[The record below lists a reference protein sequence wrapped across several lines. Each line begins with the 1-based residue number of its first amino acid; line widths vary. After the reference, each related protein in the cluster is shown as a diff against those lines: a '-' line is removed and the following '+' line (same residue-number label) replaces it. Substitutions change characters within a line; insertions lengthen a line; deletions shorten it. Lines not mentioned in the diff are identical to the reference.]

1 MTSIPRGKLRLFFSY
16 AEHVGKTQAML
27 SAAQR
32 ARRKGMR
39 VLVGYIA
46 PHSDQ
51 QTMALQEGL
60 EALPTKTVEGREE
73 FDLDRALAT
82 RPELVV
88 VDELAHTN
96 PRSSRHR
103 KRYQDIEELLEQ
115 GIHVYTTVNVCN
127 IEGMHDTVAA
137 ITGENAWESIPDS
150 VFDGAEQVEMIDIE
164 PQNLVEKTGGHCLS
178 IQQLTALREVALR
191 RCADRMKY
199 RAEDLDRESSFQ
211 TDEHILVCLSPSPS
225 NARIIRTA
233 AKMARAFNSDF
244 TALFVETPDFSAL
257 LPEDRRRLQEHQYL
271 ARQLGANIKMV
282 TGDDI
287 ACQIAEFV
295 RLSGVTKIVLGRSST
310 ARRYPWDKLTLGG
323 QLLRY
328 LPGIDIHII
337 PDQTAERPF
346 RRRTAAGTRER
357 KVLANSCKS
366 LGILIGA
373 TLLCQLLTYLG
384 FTEAN
389 IIMIYIL
396 GVLLTSIVTSQRI
409 YSLVSSVASVCI
421 FNFFFTAPRFSFA
434 AYETGYPVTFAI
446 MFLTAYVT
454 GTLAIRYKEQAGQ
467 SAKIAYRTGILFNT
481 DQMLSKAQNKEEILQ
496 AAAEQIG
503 KLLDRDI
510 VIFEN
515 NDGKLTPPRFFPRAG
530 QTKMPP
536 FSQTEEAAARW
547 TLTHNHAAGAT
558 TDTLSDARYLY
569 LALRVNERV
578 YGVIGIAAGKSPLDP
593 SEHSMLLSIL
603 GECALALENDKNAR
617 EKEAAAVLAESE
629 QLRANLLRTISHD
642 LRTPLTTISGNAS
655 NLLSN
660 SASFDEETKHQLYA
674 DIYED
679 SMWLINL
686 VENLLSATRIEEGR
700 MTLHTSTE
708 LLDDIV
714 EEAVAHSRRKS
725 KTHQISVEY
734 DEELLLVKADA
745 RLVVQVIVNIVDN
758 AVKYTPAGSS
768 IVISTCKS
776 GDMAQVRIADNGN
789 GIPDEDKCKIFDKF
803 YCGANQIADNRRSIG
818 LGLYLCRAI
827 VEAHGGKIQ
836 VYDNQPKG
844 TVFQFTI
851 PCQEVTLHE

>member
-16 AEHVGKTQAML
+16 AEHMGKTQAML
-27 SAAQR
+27 AAAQR
-32 ARRKGMR
+32 ARRKGLR

-51 QTMALQEGL
+51 ETAALYEGL
-60 EALPTKTVEGREE
+60 EVLPTRMVAGAEE
-73 FDLDRALAT
+73 FDLDRALAA
-82 RPELVV
+82 RPEVVV

-96 PRSSRHR
+96 PQGSRHG

-115 GIHVYTTVNVCN
+115 GIHVYTTVNVSN
-127 IEGMHDTVAA
+127 LEGLHDTVASL
-137 ITGENAWESIPDS
+137 TGEETGEWIPDA
-150 VFDGAEQVEMIDIE
+150 VFDGADQVELVDME
-164 PQNLVEKTGGHCLS
+164 PQTLLEKTGVTDRT
-178 IQQLTALREVALR
+178 IQQLTALREVALH
-191 RCADRMKY
+191 RCAERLKC
-199 RAEDLDRESSFQ
+199 RAEDVDQENSFQ
-211 TDEHILVCLSPSPS
+211 TDEHILVCLSSSPS

-233 AKMARAFNSDF
+233 AKMARAFNSEF

-257 LPEDRRRLQEHQYL
+257 LPEDRQRLQEHQYL
-271 ARQLGANIKMV
+271 ARQLGAHIEMV

-287 ACQIAEFV
+287 ACQIADFV

-310 ARRYPWDKLTLGG
+310 VCRQPWDKLTLGG

-328 LPGIDIHII
+328 LPEIDIHII
-337 PDQTAERPF
+337 PDQTAEQPF
-346 RRRTAAGTRER
+346 RRRTVAGTRER
-357 KVLANSCKS
+357 KIVSNSCKS
-366 LGILIGA
+366 LGILVGA
-373 TLLCQLLTYLG
+373 TLLCQLLSYLG
-384 FTEAN
+384 FTESN

-396 GVLLTSIVTSQRI
+396 GVLLTSIVTSQRV

-421 FNFFFTAPRFSFA
+421 FNFFFTVPRFSFA

-481 DQMLSKAQNKEEILQ
+481 DQLLSKAQNKEEILQ

-515 NDGKLTPPRFFPRAG
+515 NDGKLSPPRFFPRAG
-530 QTKMPP
+530 QMKMQP
-536 FSQTEEAAARW
+536 FLETEEAAARW

-569 LALRVNERV
+569 LALRVSQRV
-578 YGVIGIAAGKSPLDP
+578 YGVIGIAVGKNPLDP
-593 SEHSMLLSIL
+593 SEHSILLSIL

-660 SASFDEETKHQLYA
+660 SASFDEATKHRLYA

-679 SMWLINL
+679 SLWLINL

-714 EEAVAHSRRKS
+714 EEAVVHSRRKCEA
-725 KTHQISVEY
+725 HQISVEC

-758 AVKYTPAGSS
+758 AIKYTPPGSS

-776 GDMAQVRIADNGN
+776 GDMAQIRIADNGD
-789 GIPDEDKCKIFDKF
+789 GIPDEDKSKIFDKF

-827 VEAHGGKIQ
+827 VEAHGGQIQ
-836 VYDNQPKG
+836 VYDNEPKG
-844 TVFQFTI
+844 TVFRFTI